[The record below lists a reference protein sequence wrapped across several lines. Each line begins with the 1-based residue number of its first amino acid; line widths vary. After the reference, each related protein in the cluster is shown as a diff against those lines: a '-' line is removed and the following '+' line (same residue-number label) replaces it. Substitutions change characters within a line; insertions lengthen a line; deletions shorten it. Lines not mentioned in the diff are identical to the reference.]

1 MTSETEN
8 DRKINRAKIWFY
20 ENIRKKSKLTD

>member
-8 DRKINRAKIWFY
+8 DRKINKAKIWFY
-20 ENIRKKSKLTD
+20 ENIRKKIQIN